1 MGERPLR
8 DRVGVE
14 PALDRAHLWRFILEA
29 RKRSGAKLVV
39 IDPFRSRTARVAD
52 EHLRPVP
59 GTDGALALGMM
70 RAVVD
75 AGLHDDEWCRA
86 HTTGYD
92 DLLERLQEWPVETA
106 ATITGIDAATIRR
119 VGEEFAST
127 QPSLLRLGVGGQRHA
142 GAPMAYRT
150 IACLPALAG
159 SWRHDGGGC
168 AYIPTACAGA
178 VDWGP
183 LQRADLR
190 PGPVRTINMS
200 QLGDA
205 LTDSTLSPPV
215 KALVVWNSN
224 PAQVAPDQ
232 SRVLAGL
239 QRDDLFTVVLDQFM
253 TDTARLADVV
263 LPVTT
268 QLEHLDALFSWGH
281 HYITYNAPAIAPL
294 GESKPN
300 TEVFRL
306 LAAGLGLDDPCFQE
320 TDEALLD
327 AVFDRAPEGITL
339 ERLRERGWV
348 KVDVG
353 QGPIPHSEGGF
364 GTPDGK
370 VAFRADWLARLGLDP
385 LPTFDPPAEVT
396 DEKLAARFPLALLT
410 PKTHF
415 FLNSTFANQARQ
427 HRAQPEPFVVVHPD
441 DATARAISDGDVVRV
456 FNDRGECRLRAHVS
470 DDAPPGVVVAPASWW
485 MDDHARQV
493 GAQVTTSQLLTVLGR
508 APTFNDNRVE
518 LATRLD
524 FGRRSG

>member
-1 MGERPLR
+1 
-8 DRVGVE
+8 
-14 PALDRAHLWRFILEA
+14 
-29 RKRSGAKLVV
+29 
-39 IDPFRSRTARVAD
+39 
-52 EHLRPVP
+52 
-59 GTDGALALGMM
+59 
-70 RAVVD
+70 
-75 AGLHDDEWCRA
+75 
-86 HTTGYD
+86 
-92 DLLERLQEWPVETA
+92 
-106 ATITGIDAATIRR
+106 
-119 VGEEFAST
+119 
-127 QPSLLRLGVGGQRHA
+127 
-142 GAPMAYRT
+142 
-150 IACLPALAG
+150 
-159 SWRHDGGGC
+159 
-168 AYIPTACAGA
+168 
-178 VDWGP
+178 
-183 LQRADLR
+183 
-190 PGPVRTINMS
+190 MS

-205 LTDSTLSPPV
+205 LTDTTLAPPV

-253 TDTARLADVV
+253 TDTARYADVV

-339 ERLRERGWV
+339 ERLRERGWL

-353 QGPIPHSEGGF
+353 QGPIPHAEGGF

-370 VAFRADWLARLGLDP
+370 VAFRADWLAGLGLDP
-385 LPTFDPPAEVT
+385 LPTFDPPAEVA
-396 DEKLAARFPLALLT
+396 DEQLAARFPLALLT

-441 DATARAISDGDVVRV
+441 DAAARDIVRRRPRSRLQRPRRVPPPCPRQRRCASRRRRRPGELVDGR
-456 FNDRGECRLRAHVS
+456 
-470 DDAPPGVVVAPASWW
+470 P
-485 MDDHARQV
+485 
-493 GAQVTTSQLLTVLGR
+493 
-508 APTFNDNRVE
+508 
-518 LATRLD
+518 
-524 FGRRSG
+524 RRSGRRPGHDVAATDRAGPGPDVQRHPRRGCRGCRLAGPFWVGMPCAPSKQTAAQNGLSGVTNPSGSGRSGSRPSGPSGSARRAPRRAWPASGGRGRRRCAPRRSTRSPTPATAASRG